1 MKKRIIEASGVAKA
15 MIAACAA
22 VVSIGAT
29 HAADIGNGR
38 AIVERTN
45 CAACHGAGLDKP
57 VTPDYPKLAGQH
69 ADYTYWALRQYQMG
83 GGNPS
88 FGRDHAIMAAQVQSL
103 SESDLKDI
111 AAYIESLKGDLVLK
125 K

>member
-15 MIAACAA
+15 MVAACAA
-22 VVSIGAT
+22 VVSIGAAQ
-29 HAADIGNGR
+29 AADIGNGR
-38 AIVERTN
+38 ALVERTN
-45 CAACHGAGLDKP
+45 CAACHGAELSTP
-57 VTPDYPKLAGQH
+57 VSPDYPKLAGQH
-69 ADYTYWALRQYQMG
+69 ADYTYWTLRQYQMG

-88 FGRDHAIMAAQVQSL
+88 FGRDNAIMAAQVQNL

-111 AAYIESLKGDLVLK
+111 AAYVESLKGDLVLK